1 MAGVVHACGGYAGC
15 GVPRMQRLRRERP
28 HLGRAVCSLRCL
40 AARASGPLASP
51 SSLLAL
57 LPRVV
62 CSMRASSPSPTL
74 TPTDP
79 VPRGLLTL
87 WAGLHIYTHAQGK
100 HTHAHTH
107 THTHTL
113 SLSLSLSRARARS
126 LSLTCARA
134 HTHTLSPCPSSCP
147 SPSLAHTRTKEGLDG
162 SKVKAL
168 LQNTHV
174 VLSAVKDLH
183 AHRLA
188 VAALHLCVRV
198 CVCVFVCPP
207 SPTLT
212 PTDPV
217 PRPRLH

>member
-1 MAGVVHACGGYAGC
+1 MGRVTYIYTHTHTYIYVYMAGVVHACGGYAGC

-107 THTHTL
+107 THTLSL
-113 SLSLSLSRARARS
+113 SLSLSLSRARALS
-126 LSLTCARA
+126 LSHLRARA
-134 HTHTLSPCPSSCP
+134 HTHTLSL
-147 SPSLAHTRTKEGLDG
+147 SLFMSLSLPGTHTHQRGT
-162 SKVKAL
+162 
-168 LQNTHV
+168 
-174 VLSAVKDLH
+174 
-183 AHRLA
+183 
-188 VAALHLCVRV
+188 
-198 CVCVFVCPP
+198 
-207 SPTLT
+207 
-212 PTDPV
+212 
-217 PRPRLH
+217 